1 MNEADSEKV
10 NMLLM
15 QSGFVKVGS
24 WQEANLVIFNTCS
37 VRKKGEDRVYS
48 IMNDILKS
56 MKASGKQT
64 VTGITG
70 CMVRKTGMNKKYLAE
85 TTQRERVKKIEYIK
99 NSEGIFN
106 YDDKLFPKIEILDF
120 TLRIE
125 EIKYLSH
132 ILSHIYEEKIG
143 QEDKFDDYLKARQQ
157 RENPYSASIIVQTG
171 CDNYCSFCIVPFTRG
186 KEISR
191 PISEIVAE
199 CEDAAKK

>member
-1 MNEADSEKV
+1 
-10 NMLLM
+10 
-15 QSGFVKVGS
+15 
-24 WQEANLVIFNTCS
+24 
-37 VRKKGEDRVYS
+37 
-48 IMNDILKS
+48 MNDILKS
-56 MKASGKQT
+56 MKSSGKHT

-70 CMVRKTGMNKKYLAE
+70 CMVRKTGMNKKHLDE
-85 TTQRERVKKIEYIK
+85 NVQRERVKKIEYIK
-99 NSEGIFN
+99 NKEGIFN

-132 ILSHIYEEKIG
+132 ILSHIYREKIG

-186 KEISR
+186 KEMSR
-191 PISEIVAE
+191 PTSEIIAE
-199 CEDAAKK
+199 CEDAVKK